1 MFSRKVASLI
11 ITVYFLFGQL
21 IFPLGDFSLMRD
33 LSGMYQ
39 KYQTVENINEVS
51 ASDFVFDYLLHGET
65 IFGHSYNEATPKN
78 YGSVQF
84 IHHPSPT
91 NYILISFII
100 PQIYHLD
107 SPRLY
112 IIPVGQKFTKGYI
125 NSLFRPP
132 HV

>member
-1 MFSRKVASLI
+1 MFSRKVASII
-11 ITVYFLFGQL
+11 ITGYFLFGQL
-21 IFPLGDFSLMRD
+21 IFPLGDFSLMSD
-33 LSGMYQ
+33 LKGMYQ
-39 KYQTVENINEVS
+39 KYQIVENRNEVG

-65 IFGHSYNEATPKN
+65 IFGHNYNEASSKD

-100 PQIYHLD
+100 PQIYHID
-107 SPRLY
+107 NSELY
-112 IIPVGQKFTKGYI
+112 NIPTGQKFIEGYI